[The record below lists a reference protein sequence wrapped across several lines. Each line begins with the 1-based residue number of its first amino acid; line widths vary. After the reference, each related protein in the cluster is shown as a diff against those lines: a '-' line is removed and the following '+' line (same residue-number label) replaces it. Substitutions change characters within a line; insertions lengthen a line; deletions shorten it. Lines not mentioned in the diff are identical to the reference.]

1 MDLLTQT
8 RAIDSVPTLGF
19 VESNVRNIVISKFL
33 STNALPPIAERMILL
48 QFENATELVLTQP
61 HEYGLGALLASV
73 IKSIAGMRNN
83 SVFVDVLKKLS
94 MFVPA
99 QSHSQ
104 IVKVSFSL
112 LSGVMH

>member
-61 HEYGLGALLASV
+61 HEYGLDALKPYRLFNTAT
-73 IKSIAGMRNN
+73 R
-83 SVFVDVLKKLS
+83 
-94 MFVPA
+94 
-99 QSHSQ
+99 
-104 IVKVSFSL
+104 FSTTIPL
-112 LSGVMH
+112 VV